1 MNRPRIEI
9 AACTII
15 LALIFLTSLAMRIGI
30 PWDHVFTGQWVKF
43 TDNDA
48 YFYVRLLDNLSHHFP
63 SLGSFD
69 PYYIYPGGSELT
81 NQPLFMVYFIGF
93 FSWLFGGGS
102 PSQHIVDMVAAYFPA
117 VLGALLVFPVFFI
130 GKALFNKWAGLIAS
144 VFTALM
150 PGEFLARTLLGYTD
164 THVFEIFFS
173 ALFMLFLILA
183 IKAGKQVTLPPHD
196 SAGRRRLIVPL
207 IYSIIA
213 GICLGLYLLSWQ
225 GALLFVL
232 ISFIWLVLQSIIDHL
247 RGKPTLYLVLA
258 FCPAYIVTLLVVLPW
273 PSTVLARLPVLIA
286 MLAAAALPIISSYM
300 SRRNIKNYY
309 YPILLAAL
317 AGVVL
322 FALVIMSPQPLKDIF
337 NRLVQFW
344 NIRTDVAELQPLL
357 LQQGSFTLAL
367 VWGNYTSASILALA
381 GLVFAVY
388 KAFEKGEPEMVALI
402 VWSFISLIAALA
414 LRRFAYYLAIN
425 VSLLAGY
432 CGWLILGL
440 FGIKATSEMSSAAA
454 AGKVPAK
461 VQGKGKKSASA
472 REKRLTTR
480 NRTLGALGIALV
492 ALLAIYPNTGPLP
505 GGDRP
510 FYDVATKGLDTPD
523 DAWCESLDWLR
534 SNSPEPFGDAGYY
547 YAYTTAPGNAP
558 GYSVVCW
565 WDFGYWV
572 SRMAHRV
579 PLSNPA
585 SGQMGEQDFFTAQD
599 AKAADNISSKW
610 GMKYVIVDDYTV
622 NWNKGFNAL
631 ANAAGQ
637 PQSRYYEIYYLLQNN
652 KLTSALLYYPDYYNS
667 MVVRLY
673 CFEGHKYTP
682 QETAVISWE
691 ERQDASGQ
699 PYKEITGL
707 KTFHSYSEAVS
718 YIASQPNGNWRI
730 VSKDP
735 TVSPVPLDA
744 LDDYHLAYSSSQK
757 SKIGTGDTSSVK
769 IFEHSMDNLPHE

>member
-1 MNRPRIEI
+1 M
-9 AACTII
+9 
-15 LALIFLTSLAMRIGI
+15 
-30 PWDHVFTGQWVKF
+30 
-43 TDNDA
+43 
-48 YFYVRLLDNLSHHFP
+48 
-63 SLGSFD
+63 
-69 PYYIYPGGSELT
+69 
-81 NQPLFMVYFIGF
+81 
-93 FSWLFGGGS
+93 
-102 PSQHIVDMVAAYFPA
+102 
-117 VLGALLVFPVFFI
+117 
-130 GKALFNKWAGLIAS
+130 
-144 VFTALM
+144 
-150 PGEFLARTLLGYTD
+150 
-164 THVFEIFFS
+164 
-173 ALFMLFLILA
+173 
-183 IKAGKQVTLPPHD
+183 
-196 SAGRRRLIVPL
+196 
-207 IYSIIA
+207 
-213 GICLGLYLLSWQ
+213 
-225 GALLFVL
+225 
-232 ISFIWLVLQSIIDHL
+232 
-247 RGKPTLYLVLA
+247 
-258 FCPAYIVTLLVVLPW
+258 
-273 PSTVLARLPVLIA
+273 
-286 MLAAAALPIISSYM
+286 
-300 SRRNIKNYY
+300 
-309 YPILLAAL
+309 
-317 AGVVL
+317 
-322 FALVIMSPQPLKDIF
+322 
-337 NRLVQFW
+337 
-344 NIRTDVAELQPLL
+344 
-357 LQQGSFTLAL
+357 
-367 VWGNYTSASILALA
+367 
-381 GLVFAVY
+381 
-388 KAFEKGEPEMVALI
+388 
-402 VWSFISLIAALA
+402 
-414 LRRFAYYLAIN
+414 
-425 VSLLAGY
+425 
-432 CGWLILGL
+432 
-440 FGIKATSEMSSAAA
+440 
-454 AGKVPAK
+454 
-461 VQGKGKKSASA
+461 
-472 REKRLTTR
+472 TTR